1 MIQFQNCS
9 LIFDISIKKSFY
21 QVLQKDTV
29 RGRTACPQLA
39 SEVEE
44 AGISAGPWML
54 AQKCRLMGKHMPRTH
69 LLSTTLLSF
78 HWVSVCPLQSNL

>member
-21 QVLQKDTV
+21 QVLQKYTV
-29 RGRTACPQLA
+29 RGSTACPRLA

-44 AGISAGPWML
+44 AGISASP
-54 AQKCRLMGKHMPRTH
+54 
-69 LLSTTLLSF
+69 
-78 HWVSVCPLQSNL
+78 